1 MTVSYNFAW
10 RNTIVFD
17 QKLSISSYFRF
28 CKPNEIVFSD
38 LTGKCP
44 RKEIIE
50 KVQDLKAKMGK
61 QIDEKL
67 TIFHFHNLVFPSE
80 MRNKL
85 KDKLHRIQMI
95 FLLWEL
101 KGKIY
106 KLQR

>member
-1 MTVSYNFAW
+1 MRVRYNFAW

-17 QKLSISSYFRF
+17 QKLSISSYFKF
-28 CKPNEIVFSD
+28 CEPNEIIFSD
-38 LTGKCP
+38 LTEKCP
-44 RKEIIE
+44 GKEIIE

-61 QIDEKL
+61 QFDEKL

-85 KDKLHRIQMI
+85 KDKFHRIQMI

-101 KGKIY
+101 KGKI
-106 KLQR
+106 